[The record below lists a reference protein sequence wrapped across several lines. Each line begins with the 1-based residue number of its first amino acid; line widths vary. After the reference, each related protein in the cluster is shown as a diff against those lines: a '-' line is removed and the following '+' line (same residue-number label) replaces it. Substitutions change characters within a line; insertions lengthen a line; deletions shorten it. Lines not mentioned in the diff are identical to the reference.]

1 MRVSY
6 VCLDPGVPVFGAKG
20 ASVHVQTPHRKTP
33 GKPQKNRMPV
43 LR

>member
-20 ASVHVQTPHRKTP
+20 ASVHVQEVVRA
-33 GKPQKNRMPV
+33 
-43 LR
+43 LRRADY